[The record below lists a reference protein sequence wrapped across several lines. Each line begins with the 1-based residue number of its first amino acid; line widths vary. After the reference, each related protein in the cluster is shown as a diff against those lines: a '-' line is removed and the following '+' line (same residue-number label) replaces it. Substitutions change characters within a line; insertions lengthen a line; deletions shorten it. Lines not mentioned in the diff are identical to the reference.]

1 MKLTFLKITAAFLLI
16 LSLASCQNA
25 NNDDNSITPN
35 NPANPTVITQGG
47 GNWKVTYYFD
57 KDKVE
62 TSDFASYTF
71 KFNAD
76 GSFESSGSSSATGTW
91 KVTDDDG
98 SQRLVLSSGSGAKP
112 LSDLDDDWILV
123 SMSGSK
129 IELKDDN
136 TEHLEELRFEKI

>member
-1 MKLTFLKITAAFLLI
+1 MKSTFLKISVCLLLVSSFAACHN
-16 LSLASCQNA
+16 SSD
-25 NNDDNSITPN
+25 DDNSVTPN
-35 NPANPTVITQGG
+35 NPSVITQGG
-47 GNWKVTYYFD
+47 GEWKVTYYFD

-76 GSFESSGSSSATGTW
+76 GSFESVGGSGATGTW

-98 SQRLVLSSGSGAKP
+98 SQRMVISSGSAAKP

-123 SMSGSK
+123 NMSGSK

-136 TEHLEELRFEKI
+136 TEHLEELHFEKI